1 MAPGA
6 AAGEA
11 TIPLVAFDCTKD
23 AKSTCEQYSVS
34 SFPQIKYFDSSYKAQ
49 EKSQGEEYIA
59 YEGGRTAKAMLKF
72 ILRQDPDYIKP
83 PFETLI
89 SNVNA
94 KKCNKSLYITY
105 NKPKIIEYKRTNIR
119 RKTI

>member
-1 MAPGA
+1 MNNKN
-6 AAGEA
+6 
-11 TIPLVAFDCTKD
+11 II
-23 AKSTCEQYSVS
+23 EQINQDNELPFALNSNLHSNELQSISNY
-34 SFPQIKYFDSSYKAQ
+34 
-49 EKSQGEEYIA
+49 
-59 YEGGRTAKAMLKF
+59 LKF
-72 ILRQDPDYIKP
+72 TNIFNIKP

-105 NKPKIIEYKRTNIR
+105 NKSKIIKYKRTNIR